1 MIKIDVAPVSA
12 MALVVA
18 MVIAF
23 KNSCVGLPNKELI
36 ASVSEGPSSIF
47 SAGALGERFNAATV
61 IMLLSQVR
69 ENLVGSRYLS
79 YAETELLN
87 LVALVYVTS
96 APPCQNAAGNRSTLL
111 CIPLVHQT

>member
-18 MVIAF
+18 MVIAL

-61 IMLLSQVR
+61 ILLLSQAR
-69 ENLVGSRYLS
+69 ANLVGSRSLS
-79 YAETELLN
+79 YTETKSLN
-87 LVALVYVTS
+87 LFA
-96 APPCQNAAGNRSTLL
+96 
-111 CIPLVHQT
+111 